1 MSTSIAN
8 RKPLEKSRTFHR
20 LKLTDNEDFTIPE
33 TASLFCSGGG
43 IFRNG
48 IAIGNNN
55 SIIPGSIRYSENKLQ
70 YLKNEGW
77 LNVTGFFEN
86 NCRENSIAKFGSDGE
101 LKDTSILI
109 ENNDIAGVEVLET
122 EFLVPP
128 YGKNLKIGNIQWP
141 SDAGSVNHVLRF
153 TSPGILEPSAEPVPI
168 YDAAV
173 GINKLIYFGDINGK
187 LVNSDINISGQNLSN
202 VGTLSA
208 TSLSGG
214 NIQLS
219 LNTLQGTGGL
229 TLLSNNGNLGLTTTT
244 NNNINLST
252 FGTGAIQLNSSTVDK
267 DGKLAVVNTATGQNI
282 TFGVAPPASAS
293 SPGTK
298 GDHSWDEDYV
308 YICVS
313 DNTWKRA
320 SLSSW

>member
-1 MSTSIAN
+1 MSLTAN
-8 RKPLEKSRTFHR
+8 RKPLEKSRNFHR
-20 LKLTDNEDFTIPE
+20 LKLTYDENLTIPE
-33 TASLFCSGGG
+33 TAALFCSGGG

-48 IAIGNNN
+48 IAVGNNN

-77 LNVTGFFEN
+77 LNVSGFFED
-86 NCRENSIAKFGSDGE
+86 NCRENSIAKFGNDGE
-101 LKDTSILI
+101 LKDTNILI

-122 EFLVPP
+122 EYLVPP
-128 YGKNLKIGNIQWP
+128 EGKNLKLGNIQWT
-141 SDAGSVNHVLRF
+141 SSSGDTNQVLRF
-153 TSPGILEPSAEPVPI
+153 TGPGILEPSENPVPI

-173 GINKLIYFGDINGK
+173 GINKLIYFQNTGGK
-187 LVNSDINISGQNLSN
+187 LVNSDINITGQNLSN
-202 VGTLSA
+202 IGTLTA

-229 TLLSNNGNLGLTTTT
+229 TILSNGGNLGLTSTT

-252 FGTGAIQLNSSTVDK
+252 FGTGTIKLNSTAVDK
-267 DGKLAVVNTATGQNI
+267 DGKLSVVNTDSGENI
-282 TFGVAPPASAS
+282 TFGVAPPASSS
-293 SPGTK
+293 SPGTT
-298 GDHSWDEDYV
+298 GDHAWDEDYI

-313 DNTWKRA
+313 DNNWKRA
-320 SLSSW
+320 PLSSW